1 MNLVV
6 AITVPLRYDEN
17 IKVFRGALMKRKTV
31 YINLHPDYDYATAI
45 LQG

>member
-17 IKVFRGALMKRKTV
+17 IKVFRGNV
-31 YINLHPDYDYATAI
+31 YEKKNCLYKSASR
-45 LQG
+45 L